1 MRKTLVLVALLTVSG
16 LASAAAELTEFGF
29 QLNLNLQ
36 PYREEGR
43 VSWWITIGAY
53 GRITLSDEWRLRI
66 VAGSA
71 IPPLH
76 PFADIGLVRVYTP
89 QLMLL
94 GDLRI
99 RSIPSRGL
107 TASALVGGRYLN
119 DSLANARIE
128 LDTFPLSWTLSSYG
142 RELRGSF
149 ALSGNLTFDFTYGSP
164 TTSLFGQVLTLSLHR
179 KEPGSESPVIPLGG
193 DLLLAPRLTIHIG
206 VGL

>member
-1 MRKTLVLVALLTVSG
+1 MRKTLILIALLTASG

-29 QLNLNLQ
+29 QLNLNLK

-43 VSWWITIGAY
+43 VSWGITIGAY
-53 GRITLSDEWRLRI
+53 GRITLSDKWRLHV

-71 IPPLH
+71 IPPLY
-76 PFADIGLVRVYTP
+76 PFADIELVRVYTP

-119 DSLANARIE
+119 DSLAETRFE

-142 RELRGSF
+142 KELRGRF
-149 ALSGNLTFDFTYGSP
+149 ALRGNLTFDFTYGNP
-164 TTSLFGQVLTLSLHR
+164 ATSLFGQALTLSLHR
-179 KEPGSESPVIPLGG
+179 EEPGSESPVIPLGG
-193 DLLLAPRLTIHIG
+193 NLLLAPRLTTHIG